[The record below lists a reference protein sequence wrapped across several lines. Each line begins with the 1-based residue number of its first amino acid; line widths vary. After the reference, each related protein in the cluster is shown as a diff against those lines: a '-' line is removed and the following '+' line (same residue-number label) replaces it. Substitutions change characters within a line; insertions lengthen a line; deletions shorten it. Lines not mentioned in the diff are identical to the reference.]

1 MGLKVKKWFLSG
13 LICLLLLPAGC
24 QPEGIIP
31 PDDMETLFAEFYMAD
46 ASIEQM
52 NMSSSRAHGVHP
64 DSLKVYQP
72 ILEKHGFTEEM
83 YRESLAYYLHRPTEM
98 VSMFK
103 HVRLRLEKEAD
114 QPVLQKDADEEEEA
128 MDVEAGPSDEK
139 IREGTEPPLEQLDRK
154 EPPEKKTPRKPKM
167 KRKKMTENDL
177 KRLEE
182 ELK

>member
-31 PDDMETLFAEFYMAD
+31 PDDMETLFAEIYMAD

-52 NMSSSRAHGVHP
+52 NLTSSRAHGVHP

-114 QPVLQKDADEEEEA
+114 QPVLQEEADEEE
-128 MDVEAGPSDEK
+128 MDVETEPSDEAV
-139 IREGTEPPLEQLDRK
+139 REGTEPSVERLDRK
-154 EPPEKKTPRKPKM
+154 DLPEKKTPRKPKM